1 MKNKMNIVIYGLGII
16 GASLAAALKDAGHT
30 VLGKNRSRGAI
41 EYALAHQMIDKEAA
55 SYEGADAVF
64 VALPPD
70 ATMKELDEGDFPEGC
85 IVCDICGVK
94 EAVEKVVFSKPRKYR
109 YVGTHPMAGKE
120 TSGILSASRDLYR
133 GKNLVITRAAK
144 TDEEALETVKRLA
157 CDAGFGYIVECT
169 AREHDEKIALT
180 SQLAHIVSNAY
191 GKSPLALSV
200 KGFTGGSFQDMTRIA
215 GVEEGV
221 WSELYLLNKENLSA
235 RIAQLIE
242 NLSEIKSALDGGD
255 AEELKGVLKAGKD
268 RFFEYKERSS
278 EGGIKLTMLK

>member
-1 MKNKMNIVIYGLGII
+1 MNIVIYGLGII

-144 TDEEALETVKRLA
+144 TNEEALETVKRLA

-169 AREHDEKIALT
+169 AREHDKKIALT

-200 KGFTGGSFQDMTRIA
+200 KGFTGGSFQDMTRVG
-215 GVEEGV
+215 GVDETL
-221 WSELYLLNKENLSA
+221 WTDLYFYDREPLLNELSG
-235 RIAQLIE
+235 LIE
-242 NLSEIKSALDGGD
+242 RLT
-255 AEELKGVLKAGKD
+255 
-268 RFFEYKERSS
+268 EYKTALKEGEREEMQRLLREGRLAHDKFFS
-278 EGGIKLTMLK
+278 EK

>member
-1 MKNKMNIVIYGLGII
+1 MNIVIYGLGII

-55 SYEGADAVF
+55 SYEEADAVF

-94 EAVEKVVFSKPRKYR
+94 EAVEKVVFSKPRRYR

-169 AREHDEKIALT
+169 AREHDKKIALT

-200 KGFTGGSFQDMTRIA
+200 KGFTGGSFQDMTRVG
-215 GVEEGV
+215 GVDETL
-221 WSELYLLNKENLSA
+221 WTDLYFYDREPLLNELSG
-235 RIAQLIE
+235 LIE
-242 NLSEIKSALDGGD
+242 RLT
-255 AEELKGVLKAGKD
+255 
-268 RFFEYKERSS
+268 EYKKALKEGDREEMQRLLREGRLAHDKFFS
-278 EGGIKLTMLK
+278 EK

>member
-1 MKNKMNIVIYGLGII
+1 MKIVIYGLGII
-16 GASLAAALKDAGHT
+16 GASLAAALKDAGHV
-30 VLGKNRSRGAI
+30 VLGKNRSRGPI
-41 EYALAHQMIDKEAA
+41 EYALEHEMIEGEAT

-120 TSGILSASRDLYR
+120 TSGILSASRDLYK
-133 GKNLVITRAAK
+133 GKNLVITRAAG
-144 TDEEALETVKRLA
+144 TDESALERVRALGR
-157 CDAGFGYIVECT
+157 DAGFSRIVECS

-191 GKSPLALSV
+191 GKSPLALDV
-200 KGFTGGSFQDMTRIA
+200 KGFTGGSFQDMTRVGGVDETLWTDLYFYDREPLFNELSSLIA
-215 GVEEGV
+215 RLEEYRDALSSNDKEKMRALLREGRLAHDKFF
-221 WSELYLLNKENLSA
+221 SEK
-235 RIAQLIE
+235 
-242 NLSEIKSALDGGD
+242 
-255 AEELKGVLKAGKD
+255 
-268 RFFEYKERSS
+268 
-278 EGGIKLTMLK
+278 